1 MAHECFRVSVRVR
14 YCECDPMG
22 VAHHASYVPWMEIGR
37 TEMLR
42 ATGRTYAS
50 MEEMGLLLVV
60 VKMDVRYRRPVKY
73 DDVVEIRTTR
83 CGGGRV
89 KIEHE
94 YEIAVVERGGESCEI
109 VAAVAKTTLGCV
121 GRDGK
126 PRVLPD
132 ELITRE

>member
-1 MAHECFRVSVRVR
+1 MSVEWFPVRMRVR

-50 MEEMGLLLVV
+50 MEEQDILLVI
-60 VKMDVRYRRPVKY
+60 VKMEVRYRRPVKY
-73 DDVVEIRTTR
+73 DDVLEIRTRRT
-83 CGGGRV
+83 GGGRV

-94 YEIAVVERGGESCEI
+94 YEIAVVERAGVSCEE
-109 VAAVAKTTLGCV
+109 VAAVASTTLGCV

-132 ELITRE
+132 ELIQID